1 MHRNVPRLARTL
13 ACAAVAVPV
22 LLASAGCSSSSP
34 DSGGDKDSA
43 APSGSP
49 SASASAPAKQS
60 AIDGLPKPC
69 KTVTQDTLKDVVP
82 DADPKAGKTLP
93 SEDTDAY
100 GSCFWHGASGKLDGD
115 YRSLTVSL
123 KRYESAPALGSGDDQ
138 AGRYFTQQV
147 TSVTG
152 DKTDDDVKQAD
163 LSGLGSQAVSLTYTT
178 VKKSGKDDEQ
188 KYRAGRVLVRVHNA
202 VVLVD
207 YEGTG
212 FEDAKLPSADTVRKN
227 ARKAAEEVVAAVK

>member
-1 MHRNVPRLARTL
+1 MHRNAPRLARTL

-22 LLASAGCSSSSP
+22 LLASAGCSSSP
-34 DSGGDKDSA
+34 DSGSEKDSA

-49 SASASAPAKQS
+49 SASPTAKPS
-60 AIDGLPKPC
+60 AISGLPDPC
-69 KTVTQDTLKDVVP
+69 KTVKKDTIDDVVP
-82 DADPKAGKTLP
+82 DADPEKGKNLD
-93 SEDTDAY
+93 SADTDAY

-123 KRYESAPALGSGDDQ
+123 KRYDSAPALGSGEEQ
-138 AGRYFTQQV
+138 AGRYFKQQV
-147 TSVTG
+147 ESVTG
-152 DKTDDDVKQAD
+152 DKTNEDLKQAKPAD
-163 LSGLGSQAVSLTYTT
+163 LGAQATSLTYTT
-178 VKKSGKDDEQ
+178 VKKAEKKDDQ

-202 VVLVD
+202 VVMVD

-227 ARKAAEEVVAAVK
+227 AQKVAEEVVAAVK

>member
-1 MHRNVPRLARTL
+1 MHRNAPRLARTL

-22 LLASAGCSSSSP
+22 LLASAACSSSP
-34 DSGGDKDSA
+34 DSGGEKDSA
-43 APSGSP
+43 PSASP
-49 SASASAPAKQS
+49 SASTSASAKPS
-60 AIDGLPKPC
+60 AITGLPNPC
-69 KTVTQDTLKDVVP
+69 KTVTQDTLDDVVP
-82 DADPKAGKTLP
+82 DADPENGKNLP

-147 TSVTG
+147 RSVTG
-152 DKTDDDVKQAD
+152 DKTNDDVKQEKLD
-163 LSGLGSQAVSLTYTT
+163 DLGSQAVSLTYTT
-178 VKKSGKDDEQ
+178 VKDSGKEDKQ

-202 VVLVD
+202 VVMVD

-212 FEDAKLPSADTVRKN
+212 FEDAELPDTDEVRKN
-227 ARKAAEEVVAAVK
+227 AQKAAEDVVAAVK

>member
-1 MHRNVPRLARTL
+1 MHPNAPRMARTL

-22 LLASAGCSSSSP
+22 LLASAGCSSSP
-34 DSGGDKDSA
+34 DSGSEKDSA

-49 SASASAPAKQS
+49 SASAKPA
-60 AIDGLPKPC
+60 AISGLPDPC
-69 KTVTQDTLKDVVP
+69 KTVKKGTVDDVVP
-82 DADPKAGKTLP
+82 DADPAKGKNLD
-93 SEDTDAY
+93 SADADAY

-123 KRYESAPALGSGDDQ
+123 KRYDSAPSLGSGEEQ

-147 TSVTG
+147 KSVTG
-152 DKTDDDVKQAD
+152 DKGNDDLKQANVPD
-163 LSGLGSQAVSLTYTT
+163 LGAQAASLTYTT
-178 VKKSGKDDEQ
+178 VKKAEKKDDQ

-202 VVLVD
+202 VVMVD

-212 FEDAKLPSADTVRKN
+212 FEDAKPPSADTVRKN
-227 ARKAAEEVVAAVK
+227 AQKVAEEVVAAVK

>member
-1 MHRNVPRLARTL
+1 MHRNAPRLARTL

-22 LLASAGCSSSSP
+22 LLASAGCSSSS
-34 DSGGDKDSA
+34 DSGGEKDAASA
-43 APSGSP
+43 SASP
-49 SASASAPAKQS
+49 SASASAKPS
-60 AIDGLPKPC
+60 AITGLPSPC
-69 KTVTQDTLKDVVP
+69 TTVKQDTVEDVVP
-82 DADPKAGKTLP
+82 DADPKKGKSLP

-123 KRYESAPALGSGDDQ
+123 KRYESAPALGSGDEQ
-138 AGRYFTQQV
+138 ADRYFTQQV
-147 TSVTG
+147 KSVTG
-152 DKTDDDVKQAD
+152 DKTNDDVKQAD
-163 LSGLGSQAVSLTYTT
+163 VADLGSQAVALTYTT

-202 VVLVD
+202 VVMVD

-212 FEDAKLPSADTVRKN
+212 FEDAKLPSAETVGKN
-227 ARKAAEEVVAAVK
+227 ARKAAGEVVAAVN